1 MSSHTP
7 GPWYWRGERI
17 ESGSGSCGDD
27 FIAKINDVSLQRQE
41 NARLITAAPD
51 MLAALRLANEVLAAA
66 GLKETQAVIADAIT
80 LATSGRK
87 HG

>member
-1 MSSHTP
+1 MSNHTP

-17 ESGSGSCGDD
+17 EPGSGGDD

-51 MLAALRLANEVLAAA
+51 MLAALRLASEVLAVA
-66 GLKETQAVIADAIT
+66 GMKETQAVIAEAVE
-80 LATSGRK
+80 LATNGRR
-87 HG
+87 HV